1 MNNSLENLELHWSS
15 AHPDIIMEKMGECIN
30 TNSVLRVLQLVIYR
44 TQMKRTEFKQLVE
57 VGGKKLIQS
66 FENNC
71 LQTLVLRL
79 DCSYVDEICQAL
91 DAAAATVNSARSRK
105 GILDIDLNVKVE
117 SIFASFTEV

>member
-1 MNNSLENLELHWSS
+1 
-15 AHPDIIMEKMGECIN
+15 
-30 TNSVLRVLQLVIYR
+30 
-44 TQMKRTEFKQLVE
+44 MKRTEFKQLVE